1 MDSLQ
6 CRKVTDNYNT
16 NCKMG
21 KIVVI
26 GSANTDL
33 VINTSRIPEPGETV
47 LGGKFMMAAG
57 GKGANQAVAAQ
68 RLGADVTFVA
78 CVGDDLF
85 GQNSLD
91 NYRREGM
98 NISFITVKEGV
109 PSGVASIFVDAQA
122 ENVIV
127 VAPGA
132 NSELLQNEVDAA
144 VAEISSA
151 DFVLMQ
157 LETPMETVEFAVSKA
172 VEAGTRIV
180 LNPAPAASLSDTLLS
195 KLWLITPNRT
205 EAQMLTGLPVT
216 NEQEA
221 AEAAEA
227 LVARGVKNVVIT
239 LGSKGAYVFSQNFRG
254 IVPSIP
260 VEAVDTT
267 AAGDTFNG
275 ALCVALSEGRNLQ
288 DACRFAAKAAA
299 ISVTRMGAQPSIPY
313 RKEIVE

>member
-157 LETPMETVEFAVSKA
+157 LETPMETVEFAASKA

-180 LNPAPAASLSDTLLS
+180 LNPAPAASLSDALLS

-205 EAQMLTGLPVT
+205 EAQLLTGLPVT

-239 LGSKGAYVFSQNFRG
+239 LGSKGAYVFSQKFRG

-299 ISVTRMGAQPSIPY
+299 ISVTRKGAQPSIPY

>member
-1 MDSLQ
+1 
-6 CRKVTDNYNT
+6 
-16 NCKMG
+16 MG

-157 LETPMETVEFAVSKA
+157 LETPMETVEFAASKA

-267 AAGDTFNG
+267 AAGDTFNYG
-275 ALCVALSEGRNLQ
+275 HENEVSNMLCA
-288 DACRFAAKAAA
+288 
-299 ISVTRMGAQPSIPY
+299 
-313 RKEIVE
+313 